1 MTARSAGGRALLLGV
16 LALALP
22 AVVAAS
28 TPKGPLTNEDVVR
41 MVMTGTAEKDV
52 LAAIETRPADFDL
65 SADMV
70 EELRRAGVKEKII
83 VAMRRRQ
90 AAMPQAEPSP
100 TPVPEAGRSGTLRVE
115 FEVKDD
121 QASPAER
128 SAIALKSLPKGM
140 SRRGGMEVGLMTD
153 MALVVLCISAD
164 HVPDHWDTRSP
175 IQGAPRHELLLFRPG
190 SATEKMK
197 GHEVLY
203 LDHEASYEVPVPEGD
218 HNIVVGAAGKQAG
231 SGTWRL
237 LESDGAR
244 VAIVPG
250 RTTRVALEA
259 KSGIKGSAMTGFNVD
274 GQWKIVGVE
283 VLEGTPGAASATPT
297 PSGGARR

>member
-1 MTARSAGGRALLLGV
+1 MRPRLPGGRVLLLGLLV
-16 LALALP
+16 MALP
-22 AVVAAS
+22 SVIAAS
-28 TPKGPLTNEDVVR
+28 KPKGPLTNEDVVR
-41 MVMTGTAEKDV
+41 MVMTGTAEKDI
-52 LAAIETRPADFDL
+52 LAAIESRPADFDL
-65 SADMV
+65 TTDMV
-70 EELRRAGVKEKII
+70 DELRRAGVDDTII

-90 AAMPQAEPSP
+90 AAMPQPEPSP

-115 FEVKDD
+115 FADGSD
-121 QASPAER
+121 TASPAER

-140 SRRGGMEVGLMTD
+140 SRHGGVEVGLMTD

-190 SATEKMK
+190 SGTDKLK

-250 RTTRVALEA
+250 RTTRVTLEA
-259 KSGIKGSAMTGFNVD
+259 RSAIKGSAMIGFNVD
-274 GQWKIVGVE
+274 TRWKIVGVE
-283 VLEGTPGAASATPT
+283 VLEETPGPGSPTPT
-297 PSGGARR
+297 PAGGPRR